1 MTPHSHAEDI
11 LSALTFYA
19 TRWTDKRLSVGAKD
33 LRWREPTSA
42 LREDGG
48 QIARRALDRIK
59 AQGCA

>member
-1 MTPHSHAEDI
+1 MAHPHAEDI